1 MRGPT
6 VTGALQVV
14 VMGVSG
20 TGKSAV
26 GSRVAER
33 LGVPYVEGD
42 EHHPAAN
49 IAKMAAGTPLT
60 DDDRRPW
67 LEELAELL
75 ASRQHAGTSA
85 LLGCSA
91 LRRTYRD
98 LLRGGLPAGTVGFL
112 HLVAEPDVLHRRM
125 EEREH
130 FMPPSLLRSQLATL
144 EPLEPD
150 ELGTAID
157 VDAPLDMV
165 VERGVEAV
173 RALAGRGAELR

>member
-1 MRGPT
+1 MS
-6 VTGALQVV
+6 GALQVV

-26 GSRVAER
+26 GTRVAER

-42 EHHPAAN
+42 AHHPAAN
-49 IAKMAAGTPLT
+49 IAKMAAGTPLS

-67 LEELAELL
+67 LEELAQVL
-75 ASRQHAGTSA
+75 ADRAAGATST

-91 LRRTYRD
+91 LRRSYRD
-98 LLRGGLPAGTVGFL
+98 LLRGALPHGTVAFL
-112 HLVAEPDVLHRRM
+112 HLQADAAVLRTRM
-125 EEREH
+125 ESREH
-130 FMPPSLLRSQLATL
+130 FMPPSLLASQLSTL
-144 EPLEPD
+144 EPLQPD

-157 VDAPLDMV
+157 VDAPLDVV

-173 RALAGRGAELR
+173 RGFAAHGAVLR